1 MARDISAWSDRLEKE
16 AKATGLEPLMQP
28 LDLRVFFRVEL
39 GLYFLTEYMP
49 GQSATVLRKVLDG
62 YLSAGPATA
71 PLVRN
76 LRRRMGPTARGGDWK
91 VRLNEYCKIPPH
103 LRMFELENSEARR
116 VVHGSVFRTRGSAVL
131 PGRAE
136 AYMAALHDPV
146 PYDLR
151 TVREPAPVGVDLWF
165 RRHDRKK
172 ERLRVPDWVALPT
185 DTSLLQP
192 KERRTRVPFQ
202 NVTDDDLKQAAKEMD
217 RLLEGDP
224 RYCGEDFSGRL
235 ENMVFARVDAEAG
248 LLRDGLGVFGID
260 GVAHIV
266 GLMNSGK
273 TTFNDILVKISA
285 DRGFK
290 IGYLVSSVGSALEK
304 VRFFRALG
312 IRAVPLIGRS
322 TRDEHLARYWDDL
335 LYVGDGDNV
344 APLPAQVDATAPFT
358 TDLCPLEMLLEPSG
372 PVTEPLTPEDRPC
385 RDELRVVG
393 AKKSKERVDC
403 PLLPVCP
410 FQNAARGVPDAQVW
424 VTTPAALLAS
434 AAEPAA
440 YTARWITAVQHE
452 LDLLVVDEAD
462 KVMSQFDTKFLHHEP
477 LTQPDGWSSRI
488 AVAWHEGL
496 ATTWYRPLAH
506 KHGQRFQQ
514 YATYHSQALAGL
526 LPLLMLPADE
536 TPEGREAAK
545 EALAETVDDGPFSG
559 HTLLTRLARLLHG
572 IEDYA
577 EREEDSERW
586 EAAEQYFDAF
596 FAELTNAPF
605 DAPPGHI
612 AELIDSMTAGYAVER
627 TAQEVA
633 EEWLTQ
639 HEPPSAP
646 SRMLTRRTE
655 LARLL
660 IAGIWAA
667 RVTTSYFE
675 LSAMQET
682 LREVMPLSMGGSVL
696 AHQPHPELRT
706 LVPELPM
713 GNMMALQWTPSRK
726 GSGGSLDVLW
736 LRGVGRWLL
745 YHLHDMLAC
754 EGVEGPHVLLT
765 SATSYDPYSARYHID
780 IVPSLILREPP
791 ECADALRA
799 SRLLFRPRRRPG
811 HERGVYVSGAGGRQ
825 ARQNAVRTMTD
836 AVCTPDPGAT
846 MSLLEQALQS
856 ADEDRRRALF
866 VVLST
871 QDAETSAHYMNTRTT
886 VTACHVVPDS
896 RPPGPYGLAHRR
908 IAEFP
913 STHATVMVAAEGS
926 VGRGHNM
933 LNARGVA
940 AIYPI
945 FYLTRLH
952 PPPDDLSFP
961 LAVLNSQAMVRLLD
975 PVRCDVPGANPTLEV
990 RALIRR
996 AHATWGG
1003 MMGRPL
1009 TFRTLPT
1016 EDLRRAFVAD
1026 QFHSFYQTIGRG
1038 IRGNV
1043 PVRVYLLDAAFAP
1056 RAADPRDSALD
1067 TERTSVLIAGRAL
1080 MRELLAEPGS
1090 GADSQARVK
1099 HAIHTAVWGL
1109 LANLLEN
1116 IDWG

>member
-1 MARDISAWSDRLEKE
+1 MARDISAWSDPLVKE
-16 AKATGLEPLMQP
+16 AEATGLKPLMQP
-28 LDLRVFFRVEL
+28 LAPLEFFRVEL
-39 GLYFLTEYMP
+39 GLYFLTESMP
-49 GQSATVLRKVLDG
+49 SQSVTVLRKVLDG
-62 YLSAGPATA
+62 YLSAGPDTA

-76 LRRRMGPTARGGDWK
+76 LRRRMGPTARGGEWK
-91 VRLNEYCKIPPH
+91 VRLNEYCKLPSH
-103 LRMFELENSEARR
+103 LRMFELDNPDSRR
-116 VVHGSVFRTRGSAVL
+116 VVHGSVFRPRGSAVL
-131 PGRAE
+131 PGRAA
-136 AYMAALHDPV
+136 AYRAALHDPV
-146 PYDLR
+146 PYEMR
-151 TVREPAPVGVDLWF
+151 PVREPAPAGAVLWF
-165 RRHDRKK
+165 RRHDGRK
-172 ERLRVPDWVALPT
+172 ERLRVPDWIDVAAKA
-185 DTSLLQP
+185 SLLHP
-192 KERRTRVPFQ
+192 KERRTRIPFPP
-202 NVTDDDLKQAAKEMD
+202 VTDDDMKQAAKEMD
-217 RLLEGDP
+217 RLLEDDP
-224 RYCGEDFSGRL
+224 RYRGENFSGRL
-235 ENMVFARVDAEAG
+235 ENMVFANVDALAG
-248 LLRDGLGVFGID
+248 ELRDGLGVFGID
-260 GVAHIV
+260 GIAHVV

-273 TTFNDILVKISA
+273 TTFNDILVKLSV
-285 DRGFK
+285 DRGLK
-290 IGYLVSSVGSALEK
+290 VGYLVSSVGGALAK

-335 LYVGDGDNV
+335 LYVGDGADV
-344 APLPAQVDATAPFT
+344 APLPSQADVTSPYT

-372 PVTEPLTPEDRPC
+372 PVADPLSPEDRPC
-385 RDELRVVG
+385 RNTLRIVG
-393 AKKSKERVDC
+393 AKKHKERVDC
-403 PLLPVCP
+403 PLLSVCP
-410 FQNAARGVPDAQVW
+410 SQTAACDVPDAQVW

-434 AAEPAA
+434 GAEPAA
-440 YTARWITAVQHE
+440 YSARWVTAAQHE

-462 KVMSQFDTKFLHHEP
+462 RVMTQFDTKFLHHEP

-506 KHGQRFQQ
+506 KHGQRFQR

-526 LPLLMLPADE
+526 LPLLMLPAGE
-536 TPEGREAAK
+536 TPEAKEAAR

-572 IEDYA
+572 VENRA
-577 EREEDSERW
+577 EREEDAERW
-586 EAAEQYFDAF
+586 EAAEQYFDRY
-596 FAELTNAPF
+596 FAALITAPF
-605 DAPPGHI
+605 DAPPAHI
-612 AELIDSMTAGYAVER
+612 AELIDTMTAGYAAER

-633 EEWLTQ
+633 EEWLGQ
-639 HEPPSAP
+639 HEPHAVPGKLLA
-646 SRMLTRRTE
+646 RRSE

-660 IAGIWAA
+660 IAGVWAA

-675 LSAMQET
+675 LSVMQEA
-682 LREVMPLSMGGSVL
+682 LREVMPIAMGSSVL
-696 AHQPHPELRT
+696 AHQPHAELRA

-780 IVPSLILREPP
+780 ILPSLILREPP

-846 MSLLEQALQS
+846 LSLLEQALQS

-871 QDAETSAHYMNTRTT
+871 QDAETSAHYMNTRTS

-896 RPPGPYGLAHRR
+896 RAPGPYGLAHRR

-913 STHATVMVAAEGS
+913 TTQATVMVAAEGS
-926 VGRGHNM
+926 VGRAHNM

-940 AIYPI
+940 AIFPI
-945 FYLTRLH
+945 FYLARLH

-961 LAVLNSQAMVRLLD
+961 LAVLNSQAMARLLN
-975 PVRCDVPGANPTLEV
+975 PVRCDLPGTDPTQEV

-996 AHATWGG
+996 AHATWSA

-1016 EDLRRAFVAD
+1016 EELRRAFVAD
-1026 QFHSFYQTIGRG
+1026 QFHSFYQTTGRG

-1067 TERTSVLIAGRAL
+1067 TERTSVLVAGRAL
-1080 MRELLAEPGS
+1080 VRELLADPGPEA
-1090 GADSQARVK
+1090 GPKARVK
-1099 HAIHTAVWGL
+1099 HAIHTAVWEL
-1109 LANLLEN
+1109 LGNLLEN

>member
-1 MARDISAWSDRLEKE
+1 MARDISAWSDQLEKE
-16 AKATGLEPLMQP
+16 AKATGLNSLMQP
-28 LDLRVFFRVEL
+28 LEPRAFFRVEL
-39 GLYFLTEYMP
+39 GLHFLTEYMP

-62 YLSAGPATA
+62 YLSAGPDTA
-71 PLVRN
+71 PMVRN

-91 VRLNEYCKIPPH
+91 VRLNEYCKLSPH
-103 LRMFELENSEARR
+103 LRMFELENPEAHR
-116 VVHGSVFRTRGSAVL
+116 VVHGSVFRARGSAVL
-131 PGRAE
+131 PDRAG
-136 AYMAALHDPV
+136 AYRAALHDPV
-146 PYDLR
+146 PYKLR
-151 TVREPAPVGVDLWF
+151 PVREPAPAGGLLWF
-165 RRHDRKK
+165 RRHDGKK
-172 ERLRVPDWVALPT
+172 ERLRVPDWVTAQMKA
-185 DTSLLQP
+185 SLLYP
-192 KERRTRVPFQ
+192 KERRTRIRFPD
-202 NVTDDDLKQAAKEMD
+202 VTDDDLKQAAKEMD
-217 RLLEGDP
+217 HLLAGDP
-224 RYCGEDFSGRL
+224 RYCGENFSGRL
-235 ENMVFARVDAEAG
+235 ENIVFSRVDAEAG
-248 LLRDGLGVFGID
+248 ELRDGLGVFSID
-260 GVAHIV
+260 GVAQVV

-273 TTFNDILVKISA
+273 TTFNDILVKISV
-285 DRGFK
+285 DRGLK
-290 IGYLVSSVGSALEK
+290 VGYLVSSVGNALAK

-335 LYVGDGDNV
+335 LYVGDSKDV
-344 APLPAQVDATAPFT
+344 APLPSQADATAPFT

-372 PVTEPLTPEDRPC
+372 PVAEPLALEDRPC
-385 RDELRVVG
+385 RDRLRVVG
-393 AKKSKERVDC
+393 ATKNKERVDC
-403 PLLPVCP
+403 PLLSVCP
-410 FQNAARGVPDAQVW
+410 FQSATRGVPDAQVW

-440 YTARWITAVQHE
+440 YTARWITTVQHE
-452 LDLLVVDEAD
+452 LDLLVGDEAD
-462 KVMSQFDTKFLHHEP
+462 QIMSQFDTKFLHHEP

-496 ATTWYRPLAH
+496 ATDWYRPLAH

-526 LPLLMLPADE
+526 LPLLMLPAGE
-536 TPEGREAAK
+536 TAEAKEAAK
-545 EALAETVDDGPFSG
+545 EVLAETVDDGPFSG

-572 IEDYA
+572 IEDRA
-577 EREEDSERW
+577 EREEDSEQW
-586 EAAEQYFDAF
+586 EAAEQYFDAH
-596 FAELTNAPF
+596 FAEVTNAPF

-612 AELIDSMTAGYAVER
+612 TELIDSMTAGYAAQRPV
-627 TAQEVA
+627 QEVA
-633 EEWLTQ
+633 EEWLTE
-639 HEPPSAP
+639 HEPPSVPGQKLAL
-646 SRMLTRRTE
+646 RAE
-655 LARLL
+655 LANLL

-765 SATSYDPYSARYHID
+765 SATSYDAYSARYHID
-780 IVPSLILREPP
+780 ILPSLILREPP
-791 ECADALRA
+791 ECVDALRA

-825 ARQNAVRTMTD
+825 ARQNAVRIMTD

-871 QDAETSAHYMNTRTT
+871 QDAETSALYMNTRTS
-886 VTACHVVPDS
+886 VVACHVVPDS

-913 STHATVMVAAEGS
+913 ASQATVMVGAEGS
-926 VGRGHNM
+926 VGRAHNM

-945 FYLTRLH
+945 FYLARLH

-961 LAVLNSQAMVRLLD
+961 LAVLNSQAMARLLD
-975 PVRCDVPGANPTLEV
+975 PVRCDMPGSDPTLEV
-990 RALIRR
+990 RALIRQAR
-996 AHATWGG
+996 ATWSA

-1016 EDLRRAFVAD
+1016 EYLRRAFVAD
-1026 QFHSFYQTIGRG
+1026 QLHSFNQTTGRG

-1067 TERTSVLIAGRAL
+1067 TERTSVLIAGRSL
-1080 MRELLAEPGS
+1080 MRELLAEPGP
-1090 GADSQARVK
+1090 GADAEARVK
-1099 HAIHTAVWGL
+1099 YAIYTAVWGL

>member
-1 MARDISAWSDRLEKE
+1 MARDISAWCARLEEE
-16 AKATGLEPLMQP
+16 AKATGLEPLLQP

-39 GLYFLTEYMP
+39 GLYFLTKYMP

-62 YLSAGPATA
+62 YLSAGPGTA
-71 PLVRN
+71 PMVRN

-91 VRLNEYCKIPPH
+91 VRLNEYCKLPAH
-103 LRMFELENSEARR
+103 VRMFELDNPAARR

-136 AYMAALHDPV
+136 AYQAALRDPV
-146 PYDLR
+146 PYETR
-151 TVREPAPVGVDLWF
+151 PVREPAPAGAVLWF
-165 RRHDRKK
+165 RRHNGKK
-172 ERLRVPDWVALPT
+172 ERLRVPDWVSVTAR
-185 DTSLLQP
+185 TSFLEP
-192 KERRTRVPFQ
+192 KERRTRVPFP

-217 RLLEGDP
+217 RLLEDDP
-224 RYCGEDFSGRL
+224 RYCGENFSGRL

-248 LLRDGLGVFGID
+248 ELRDELGVFGVD

-266 GLMNSGK
+266 GLMNAGK
-273 TTFNDILVKISA
+273 TTFNDILVKISV
-285 DRGFK
+285 DRGLK
-290 IGYLVSSVGSALEK
+290 VGYLVSSVGNALAK
-304 VRFFRALG
+304 VRFFRTLG

-335 LYVGDGDNV
+335 LYVGQGTDV
-344 APLPAQVDATAPFT
+344 APLPSEVDATAPFT
-358 TDLCPLEMLLEPSG
+358 TDMCPLEMLLEPTG
-372 PVTEPLTPEDRPC
+372 PVPEPLAPEDRPC
-385 RDELRVVG
+385 RDTLRVVG
-393 AKKSKERVDC
+393 AKKREERVDC

-410 FQNAARGVPDAQVW
+410 FQNATSDVPDAQVW

-462 KVMSQFDTKFLHHEP
+462 QVMSQFDKKFLHHEP

-496 ATTWYRPLAH
+496 ATAWHRPLAH

-514 YATYHSQALAGL
+514 YVTYHSQALAGL
-526 LPLLMLPADE
+526 LPLLMLPDGE
-536 TPEGREAAK
+536 TAEAKEAAK
-545 EALAETVDDGPFSG
+545 EVLAETVDDGPFSG
-559 HTLLTRLARLLHG
+559 YTLLTRLARLLHG
-572 IEDYA
+572 IEDRA

-586 EAAEQYFDAF
+586 EAAEQYFDAY
-596 FAELTNAPF
+596 FAEVVNAPF
-605 DAPPGHI
+605 DAPPDHI
-612 AELIDSMTAGYAVER
+612 TELIDSMTAGYAVKR
-627 TAQEVA
+627 PAQEVA
-633 EEWLTQ
+633 EEWLIR
-639 HEPPSAP
+639 HEPAISPAQP
-646 SRMLTRRTE
+646 LAHQAE

-682 LREVMPLSMGGSVL
+682 LREVMPLSTGGSVL
-696 AHQPHPELRT
+696 AHQPHPELRA

-713 GNMMALQWTPSRK
+713 GNMMALQWTPGRK

-754 EGVEGPHVLLT
+754 EGVDGPHVLLS
-765 SATSYDPYSARYHID
+765 SATSYEPCSARYHID
-780 IVPSLILREPP
+780 ILPSLILREPP

-871 QDAETSAHYMNTRTT
+871 EDAETSAHYMNTRTT

-913 STHATVMVAAEGS
+913 ATGATVMVAPEGS
-926 VGRGHNM
+926 VGRAHNM

-945 FYLTRLH
+945 FYLARLH

-961 LAVLNSQAMVRLLD
+961 LAVLNSQAMARLLD
-975 PVRCDVPGANPTLEV
+975 PVRCDVPGTDPTWEV

-996 AHATWGG
+996 ARATWSS

-1009 TFRTLPT
+1009 AFRTLPT

-1026 QFHSFYQTIGRG
+1026 QFHSFYQTTGRG

-1056 RAADPRDSALD
+1056 RAADLRESAPD
-1067 TERTSVLIAGRAL
+1067 TERTSVLVAGRSL
-1080 MRELLAEPGS
+1080 MRELLAEPGP
-1090 GADSQARVK
+1090 GADAQARVK

>member
-1 MARDISAWSDRLEKE
+1 MSRDISAWFEHLVKE
-16 AKATGLEPLMQP
+16 AEATEAKSLMQP
-28 LDLRVFFRVEL
+28 LAPREFFRVEL

-62 YLSAGPATA
+62 YLSAGPDSA
-71 PLVRN
+71 PIVRN
-76 LRRRMGPTARGGDWK
+76 LRRRMGPTARGGEWK
-91 VRLNEYCKIPPH
+91 VRLNDYCKLPPH
-103 LRMFELENSEARR
+103 LRMFELENASAHR
-116 VVHGSVFRTRGSAVL
+116 VVHGSVFQPRGSAVL
-131 PGRAE
+131 PGRSE
-136 AYMAALHDPV
+136 AYHAALHDPV
-146 PYDLR
+146 PYE
-151 TVREPAPVGVDLWF
+151 VHPAREPAPAGAVLWF
-165 RRHDRKK
+165 RRRDKRA
-172 ERLRVPDWVALPT
+172 ERLRVPDWIDVAAKKA
-185 DTSLLQP
+185 LLQP
-192 KERRTRVPFQ
+192 KERRTRAPFPG
-202 NVTDDDLKQAAKEMD
+202 VTADDLKQAVKEMD
-217 RLLEGDP
+217 RVLEDDP
-224 RYCGEDFSGRL
+224 RYCGENFSGRL
-235 ENMVFARVDAEAG
+235 EDMVFASVDAEVG
-248 LLRDGLGVFGID
+248 ELRNDLGVFSID
-260 GVAHIV
+260 GVAHVV

-273 TTFNDILVKISA
+273 TTFNDILVKISV
-285 DRGFK
+285 DRGLK
-290 IGYLVSSVGSALEK
+290 VGYLVSSVGNALAK

-312 IRAVPLIGRS
+312 IRAVPLIGSS

-335 LYVGDGDNV
+335 LYVGDGDEV
-344 APLPAQVDATAPFT
+344 APLPSQSDVTAPFT

-372 PVTEPLTPEDRPC
+372 PVVEPLTLEDRPC
-385 RDELRVVG
+385 RNALRVAG
-393 AKKSKERVDC
+393 AKKREERVDC
-403 PLLPVCP
+403 PLLSVCP
-410 FQNAARGVPDAQVW
+410 SQAAAHDVPDAQVW

-434 AAEPAA
+434 RAEPAT
-440 YTARWITAVQHE
+440 YTARWITTFQHE

-462 KVMSQFDTKFLHHEP
+462 QVMSQFDTKFLHHEP

-496 ATTWYRPLAH
+496 AKTWYRPMAH
-506 KHGQRFQQ
+506 RHGQRFQK
-514 YATYHSQALAGL
+514 YETYHSQALAGL
-526 LPLLMLPADE
+526 LPLLMLPAGD
-536 TPEGREAAK
+536 TPEAKEAAK
-545 EALAETVDDGPFSG
+545 EPLAETVDDGPFSG

-572 IEDYA
+572 IEDRT
-577 EREEDSERW
+577 EREEDAERW
-586 EAAEQYFDAF
+586 EAAEHYFDTH
-596 FAELTNAPF
+596 FAALTTDPFKAPSG
-605 DAPPGHI
+605 DIAP
-612 AELIDSMTAGYAVER
+612 LIDVMTAGYTAER
-627 TAQEVA
+627 TAQDVA
-633 EEWLTQ
+633 EEWLGR
-639 HEPPSAP
+639 HKPSCMPGDLHYRHA
-646 SRMLTRRTE
+646 E

-675 LSAMQET
+675 LSAMQEAV
-682 LREVMPLSMGGSVL
+682 REVMPLAMSGSIL
-696 AHQPHPELRT
+696 AHQPHPELQVV
-706 LVPELPM
+706 VPELPM

-780 IVPSLILREPP
+780 ILPSLILREPA

-799 SRLLFRPRRRPG
+799 SRLLYRPRRRPG

-825 ARQNAVRTMTD
+825 ARQNAVRVMTD

-846 MSLLEQALQS
+846 MSLLEQALQN

-871 QDAETSAHYMNTRTT
+871 QDAETSAHYMNTRTS

-896 RPPGPYGLAHRR
+896 RAPGPYGLAHRR

-913 STHATVMVAAEGS
+913 TTRATVMVAAEGS

-933 LNARGVA
+933 LNTRGVA

-945 FYLTRLH
+945 FYLARLH
-952 PPPDDLSFP
+952 PPPEDLSFP
-961 LAVLNSQAMVRLLD
+961 LAVLNSQAMARLLD
-975 PVRCDVPGANPTLEV
+975 PVRCDLPGIDPTKEV
-990 RALIRR
+990 RALIRQ

-1016 EDLRRAFVAD
+1016 EYLRRAFVAD
-1026 QFHSFYQTIGRG
+1026 QFHSFYQTSGRG

-1067 TERTSVLIAGRAL
+1067 TERTSVLIAGRNL
-1080 MRELLAEPGS
+1080 VRELLADPGPT
-1090 GADSQARVK
+1090 ADAQARVK
-1099 HAIHTAVWGL
+1099 HAILTALWGL
-1109 LANLLEN
+1109 LGNLLEN

>member
-1 MARDISAWSDRLEKE
+1 MARDISGWNELLVKE
-16 AKATGLEPLMQP
+16 AEDTGLKPQMEPLTP
-28 LDLRVFFRVEL
+28 LEFFRVEL

-49 GQSATVLRKVLDG
+49 SQSVTVLRKVLDG
-62 YLSAGPATA
+62 YLSPAGPESA

-76 LRRRMGPTARGGDWK
+76 LRRRMGPAARGGEWK
-91 VRLNEYCKIPPH
+91 VRLNEYCKIPAH
-103 LRMFELENSEARR
+103 LRMFELETPDSRR
-116 VVHGSVFRTRGSAVL
+116 VVHGSVFRPRGSAVL

-136 AYMAALHDPV
+136 AYRAALHDPV
-146 PYDLR
+146 PYEMR
-151 TVREPAPVGVDLWF
+151 PVRDPAPAGAVLWF
-165 RRHDRKK
+165 KRRDRR
-172 ERLRVPDWVALPT
+172 ERLRVPDWVAVAAKA
-185 DTSLLQP
+185 SLLQP
-192 KERRTRVPFQ
+192 KEQRTRTPFPP
-202 NVTDDDLKQAAKEMD
+202 VTDDDMKQAAKEMD

-224 RYCGEDFSGRL
+224 RYRTENFSGRL
-235 ENMVFARVDAEAG
+235 ESMVFASVDSAAG
-248 LLRDGLGVFGID
+248 ELRDGLGVFGID
-260 GVAHIV
+260 GVAHVV

-273 TTFNDILVKISA
+273 TTFNDILVKISV
-285 DRGFK
+285 DRGLK
-290 IGYLVSSVGSALEK
+290 VGYLASSVGAVLAK

-312 IRAVPLIGRS
+312 IRAVPLIGQS
-322 TRDEHLARYWDDL
+322 TRDEHLARYWDDM
-335 LYVGDGDNV
+335 LYVGEEGDV
-344 APLPAQVDATAPFT
+344 APLPSQADATAPFT
-358 TDLCPLEMLLEPSG
+358 TDLCPLEMLLEPTG
-372 PVTEPLTPEDRPC
+372 PVAEPLALNDRPC
-385 RDELRVVG
+385 RNTLRVVG
-393 AKKSKERVDC
+393 AKRGKDRVDC
-403 PLLPVCP
+403 PLLSVCP
-410 FQNAARGVPDAQVW
+410 SQVAACDVPDAQVW

-434 AAEPAA
+434 GAEPAA
-440 YTARWITAVQHE
+440 YSARWVTAAQHE

-462 KVMSQFDTKFLHHEP
+462 QVMTQFDKKFLHHEP

-506 KHGQRFQQ
+506 KHGQRFQR

-526 LPLLMLPADE
+526 LPLLMLPTGE
-536 TPEGREAAK
+536 TREARGAAK

-559 HTLLTRLARLLHG
+559 YTLLTRLARLLHG
-572 IEDYA
+572 IEDRA
-577 EREEDSERW
+577 EREEDAERW
-586 EAAEQYFDAF
+586 EAAEQYFDRYFVA
-596 FAELTNAPF
+596 LTTAPF
-605 DAPPGHI
+605 DAPPDHI
-612 AELIDSMTAGYAVER
+612 AELIDTMTAGYAAQR
-627 TAQEVA
+627 TAQKVA
-633 EEWLTQ
+633 EEWLGQ
-639 HEPPSAP
+639 HEPPQVPAELCGRLS
-646 SRMLTRRTE
+646 E
-655 LARLL
+655 LAHLL

-682 LREVMPLSMGGSVL
+682 LREGMPLAMGGSAL
-696 AHQPHPELRT
+696 AHQPNAELRA

-780 IVPSLILREPP
+780 ILPSLILREPP
-791 ECADALRA
+791 ECADALRS

-811 HERGVYVSGAGGRQ
+811 HERGVYVSGSGGRQ
-825 ARQNAVRTMTD
+825 ARQNAVRIMTD

-846 MSLLEQALQS
+846 LSLLEQALQS

-866 VVLST
+866 VALSA

-896 RPPGPYGLAHRR
+896 RTPGPYGLAHRR
-908 IAEFP
+908 IADFP
-913 STHATVMVAAEGS
+913 ATPFTVMVAAEGS
-926 VGRGHNM
+926 VGRAHNM

-940 AIYPI
+940 AIFPI
-945 FYLTRLH
+945 FYLARLH

-961 LAVLNSQAMVRLLD
+961 LAVLNSQAMTRLLD
-975 PVRCDVPGANPTLEV
+975 PVRCDVPGTDPTKEV

-996 AHATWGG
+996 AFATWGA

-1009 TFRTLPT
+1009 TFRTLPD

-1026 QFHSFYQTIGRG
+1026 QFHSFYQTTGRG

-1080 MRELLAEPGS
+1080 VRELLADPGP
-1090 GADSQARVK
+1090 GADAQARVK
-1099 HAIHTAVWGL
+1099 HAIHMAVWEL
-1109 LANLLEN
+1109 LGNLLEN